1 MRGPRGVASRT
12 VPVIALVL
20 SLLGSGLAGL
30 AQQATPVANAP
41 YSPLTDLNQLRERV
55 IADGSSTV
63 YPITAEAADRF
74 MALAPVPID
83 VEFSGAGG
91 GFRRFCAGESDI
103 QNASRP
109 ITEEE
114 RAACEAAG
122 VDYEAFTV
130 GFDGITVVV
139 HPTNTW
145 AQCLIVEQLHAIWEP
160 GNPEFSWQQVDP
172 AWLEAK
178 VELYGPGPDPGTF
191 DLFTEAIMGEAGVTR
206 ADYLPSENDLALVEG
221 VASQPNALGYFGF
234 AYYEQDAERLRAVA
248 VDDGAGC
255 VLPTPE
261 TIADGTYAPL
271 SRPLF
276 IYGEPGKPGA
286 AGSPRVSPLYP
297 RRDRRHRTDGRLC
310 AAAGRGLRRQP
321 RPARH
326 GPGGESGAM
335 NRDAQAE
342 RRQIGC

>member
-114 RAACEAAG
+114 RGPPAKRRAWTTKRSPSGSTASPSSS
-122 VDYEAFTV
+122 TRR
-130 GFDGITVVV
+130 T
-139 HPTNTW
+139 
-145 AQCLIVEQLHAIWEP
+145 P
-160 GNPEFSWQQVDP
+160 G
-172 AWLEAK
+172 
-178 VELYGPGPDPGTF
+178 
-191 DLFTEAIMGEAGVTR
+191 R
-206 ADYLPSENDLALVEG
+206 
-221 VASQPNALGYFGF
+221 NA
-234 AYYEQDAERLRAVA
+234 
-248 VDDGAGC
+248 
-255 VLPTPE
+255 
-261 TIADGTYAPL
+261 
-271 SRPLF
+271 
-276 IYGEPGKPGA
+276 
-286 AGSPRVSPLYP
+286 
-297 RRDRRHRTDGRLC
+297 
-310 AAAGRGLRRQP
+310 
-321 RPARH
+321 
-326 GPGGESGAM
+326 
-335 NRDAQAE
+335 
-342 RRQIGC
+342 